1 VTSRLIIHRTADDTA
16 TDIAYV
22 MEDGTYA
29 AVRIADGADTET
41 IAGQL
46 RALAARMAAKP
57 SERRGPHARAKS

>member
-1 VTSRLIIHRTADDTA
+1 MTARLIVHRTPDDTA

-22 MEDGTYA
+22 LADGSYA
-29 AVRIADGADTET
+29 AVRIADSSDAET

-57 SERRGPHARAKS
+57 STAARDSAPRGK